1 MQMHP
6 EIEFMARGKELV
18 AEVLG
23 KALQE
28 AWKALP

>member
-1 MQMHP
+1 MHP
-6 EIEFMARGKELV
+6 EIEFMAGGKELV